1 MTNPNSEGEV
11 TATAHKNPQTP
22 MPKLT
27 TEQRTRCFDE
37 VALGYAEDQAIAEAK
52 RCLQCK
58 VPKCIEGCP
67 VQIDIP
73 AFIENIREGEYDE
86 ALEKIRE
93 KNSLPA
99 ICGRVCPQENQC
111 MGTCILGLKGDPI
124 NIGALERFVADK
136 ESKMEPRKLEAVP
149 STGKRVAV
157 VGSGPAGLTAAAELA
172 KLGHEVRIF
181 EALHRPGGVLT
192 YGIPEFRLPKKILR
206 DEIRYVESLGAK
218 IETNVIVGKVIK
230 LDELFKMG
238 FDSVFIGSGAG
249 LPAFLG
255 VPGENLSGIYS
266 ANEFLIRVN
275 MMRAYKFPEYNT
287 PVKVGK
293 KAVVIGGGNSAMD
306 AARSALR
313 LGGEVTVI
321 YRRTEEFMPAR
332 REEVLNT
339 KEEGIKFIFL
349 ATPIRFIGNEKGWVK
364 AAECVRMELGE
375 PDESGRRRPHP
386 ISGSEFT
393 MDANTVIVA
402 IGQRANPLAARGEDK
417 INVTR
422 HGTIIANQ
430 KTGQTDMPGVF
441 AAGDIVTGN
450 ATVISA
456 MAGGKKAAQAIHRF
470 LIEKPEIKEIPH
482 PAA

>member
-1 MTNPNSEGEV
+1 
-11 TATAHKNPQTP
+11 
-22 MPKLT
+22 MPKLSI
-27 TEQRTRCFDE
+27 EERARRFDE
-37 VALGYAEDQAIAEAK
+37 VALGYTEDQAIAEAN

-67 VQIDIP
+67 VEIDIP
-73 AFIENIREGEYDE
+73 AFIKNIREGKYKE

-111 MGTCILGLKGDPI
+111 MGKCVLGLRGDPI

-136 ESKMEPRKLEAVP
+136 ESKRKPRKAEAIP
-149 STGKRVAV
+149 STGKKVAV

-172 KLGHEVRIF
+172 KLGHEVTIF
-181 EALHRPGGVLT
+181 EALHRPGGVLS

-206 DEIRYVESLGAK
+206 DEVRYVESLGAK

-238 FDSVFIGSGAG
+238 FDAAFIGSGAG

-293 KAVVIGGGNSAMD
+293 KAIVIGGGNSAMD

-313 LGGEVTVI
+313 LGAEVTVI

-349 ATPIRFIGNEKGWVK
+349 ATPVRFIGDEKGWVK

-386 ISGSEFT
+386 VSGSEFNVN
-393 MDANTVIVA
+393 AQTVIVA
-402 IGQRANPLAARGEDK
+402 IGQRANPLAARGEDAIK
-417 INVTR
+417 VTR

-430 KTGQTDMPGVF
+430 ETGQTDMPGVF

-456 MAGGKKAAQAIHRF
+456 MAGGKKAAQAIHRY
-470 LIEKPEIKEIPH
+470 LMEKTEEKAIPQ